1 MTWRFPFCPTPSN
14 LSRFIFET
22 SIDRQRFEPHFYWS
36 KFTFRFM
43 EISSKKSDSQDQKPN
58 QNGVGNDAKT
68 GRFFSASHHDDLN
81 ANQTDFVKEFVN
93 NGGNACSAS
102 KSIGKT
108 ESYGYRQL
116 TLSHVR
122 EAIQIQIDKNL
133 KTEGASIAWGCIRG
147 LLLDSATPAHVRL
160 NASKWVLE
168 HSGMGVT
175 GMAMRLGVSAWT
187 RPLTDLSEAELEA
200 LIQGQ
205 NTPILDIEP
214 SSPLSVIDRQDRENG
229 ANGFSH

>member
-1 MTWRFPFCPTPSN
+1 M
-14 LSRFIFET
+14 
-22 SIDRQRFEPHFYWS
+22 EPQ
-36 KFTFRFM
+36 
-43 EISSKKSDSQDQKPN
+43 KSDSQDEKPS

-68 GRFFSASHHDDLN
+68 GRFFSMTHHDDLN
-81 ANQTDFVKEFVN
+81 AIQTDFVKEFVR
-93 NGGNACSAS
+93 NGGDASRAS
-102 KSIGKT
+102 KAIGKT
-108 ESYGYRQL
+108 ESYGYRQM

-122 EAIQIQIDKNL
+122 EAIQMQIDKNL

-147 LLLDSATPAHVRL
+147 LLLDSTTPAHVRL

-175 GMAMRLGVSAWT
+175 GTALRLGVSAWT

-205 NTPILDIEP
+205 NTPILEVQTD
-214 SSPLSVIDRQDRENG
+214 SPLSVIDRQDKDSG
-229 ANGFSH
+229 ANGLSH

>member
-1 MTWRFPFCPTPSN
+1 
-14 LSRFIFET
+14 
-22 SIDRQRFEPHFYWS
+22 
-36 KFTFRFM
+36 M
-43 EISSKKSDSQDQKPN
+43 EISSKNSDSQSKKPN

-81 ANQTDFVKEFVN
+81 AIQTDFVKEFVR
-93 NGGNACSAS
+93 NGGDACLAS
-102 KSIGKT
+102 KSVGKT
-108 ESYGYRQL
+108 ESYGYRQM

-147 LLLDSATPAHVRL
+147 LLLDSTTPAHVRL

-175 GMAMRLGVSAWT
+175 GTAMRLGVSAWT

-205 NTPILDIEP
+205 NTPILEVET
-214 SSPLSVIDRQDRENG
+214 SNPLSVLDRQEPKDG
-229 ANGFSH
+229 ANG

>member
-1 MTWRFPFCPTPSN
+1 
-14 LSRFIFET
+14 
-22 SIDRQRFEPHFYWS
+22 
-36 KFTFRFM
+36 M
-43 EISSKKSDSQDQKPN
+43 EISSTNPDSQDRKSN

-68 GRFFSASHHDDLN
+68 GRFFSSSHHDDLN

-200 LIQGQ
+200 LIKGQ

-214 SSPLSVIDRQDRENG
+214 SSPLSVIDRQDREDG
-229 ANGFSH
+229 ANG